1 MDHEPVQPAWV
12 VPAALVVATAIGQ
25 LLTVDP
31 WTDTFLA
38 QIAWWPGAIL
48 MCGLLVSRKQHWALC
63 CAGALLGSALVC
75 ASMGRDLLPYCV
87 RLAGEFALVAVATMA
102 LQSRRSVLHPH
113 VPGHDAR
120 ECNPARFVVVAGIVL
135 PVLGAAWCV
144 AASRQFDIPSPRADW
159 VQMALGRSLAYL
171 LLVPAFVALVR
182 LTHGREHATSRV
194 PSLLAALGVFA
205 LVGAWMSALGRG
217 EVAPLLLVA
226 PIVLLIWTNHAIG
239 GAWSWI
245 VWSIVCTACL
255 WLSTLGTGPLVHESE
270 RATVIHLQ
278 WWAVGTSVVLLLL
291 TTLRE
296 QRGIARDALRD
307 SYERLGQLA
316 RRVMTMQE
324 NERSRIARDLHD
336 DVNQSLASLSIELSG
351 LKRHADASSRER
363 IEAMQEHLLGVSDD
377 IRRLS
382 HELHP
387 SMLRYTSLAASLEA
401 LCASHSRDELEVH
414 CETEETFSLSE
425 QQKLEL
431 FRIAQ
436 EALHNAEKHAAASRV
451 HIALRRDG
459 DGALLRIE
467 DDGCGLPEDYASAR
481 RGGLGMISMAE
492 RVKTLRGQLQF
503 ASAAQGGT
511 RVEVRFPVGGPVR

>member
-1 MDHEPVQPAWV
+1 MRAN
-12 VPAALVVATAIGQ
+12 
-25 LLTVDP
+25 
-31 WTDTFLA
+31 
-38 QIAWWPGAIL
+38 AIL
-48 MCGLLVSRKQHWALC
+48 RVS
-63 CAGALLGSALVC
+63 S
-75 ASMGRDLLPYCV
+75 SSP
-87 RLAGEFALVAVATMA
+87 
-102 LQSRRSVLHPH
+102 
-113 VPGHDAR
+113 
-120 ECNPARFVVVAGIVL
+120 GIVL
-135 PVLGAAWCV
+135 PVLGALVRRRVQAIRHSL
-144 AASRQFDIPSPRADW
+144 AARRLGADGARAQPGVPAARAD
-159 VQMALGRSLAYL
+159 VRRAGALDAWTRASTG
-171 LLVPAFVALVR
+171 
-182 LTHGREHATSRV
+182 RV

-245 VWSIVCTACL
+245 VWSISCTACL

-278 WWAVGTSVVLLLL
+278 WWAIGTSVVLLLL

-296 QRGIARDALRD
+296 QRGIARMPARFLRTAGPAGAPRDDDAG
-307 SYERLGQLA
+307 ERTQPHRA
-316 RRVMTMQE
+316 RPPRRRQP
-324 NERSRIARDLHD
+324 IARFAVHRT
-336 DVNQSLASLSIELSG
+336 QRPEAP
-351 LKRHADASSRER
+351 RDASSRER

-401 LCASHSRDELEVH
+401 LCASHSREELEVH

-436 EALHNAEKHAAASRV
+436 EALHNAEKHADASRV

-459 DGALLRIE
+459 DGALLRIQ

-481 RGGLGMISMAE
+481 HGGLGMISMAE

-503 ASAAQGGT
+503 ASVAEGGT
-511 RVEVRFPVGGPVR
+511 RVDVAFPWAGPFGRSTEARCVEVGVGCAAPKRRIGARHADRRGHVLTSLLQACSQSTGRRTPCSGNCWPKRSARSGSCSEAAAAPSSRPTSAATAIRSASACSVSRSPSA